1 MRRISVAFNAF
12 WFIVKNNEISLNV
25 KSRQKELNFENGCFA
40 ETTKFLNSL
49 NGISNVPD
57 LILEQYKEL
66 LSDYTLKKSDEHN
79 DWL

>member
-12 WFIVKNNEISLNV
+12 WFIVINNEISLNI

-40 ETTKFLNSL
+40 ETTEFLNSL
-49 NGISNVPD
+49 NKISNVPD
-57 LILEQYKEL
+57 LILDQYKEL

-79 DWL
+79 EWL